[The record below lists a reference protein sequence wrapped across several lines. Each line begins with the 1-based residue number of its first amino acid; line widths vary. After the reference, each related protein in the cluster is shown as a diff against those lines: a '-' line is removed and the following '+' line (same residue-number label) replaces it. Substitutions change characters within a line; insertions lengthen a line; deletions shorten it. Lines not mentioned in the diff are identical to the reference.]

1 MDAFGH
7 IVQAVIVIG
16 AMCGIFLVL
25 YLLLGRTAA
34 AARKMAE
41 EEDLTPLE
49 VLECGGK
56 FDADEYRWPWVKLRF
71 YEDFLV
77 VSYRTPFK
85 IPYTDIDRIE
95 VQRSGMQEVMTIH
108 HRLPRIPQLIELRAN
123 SVSQAAKV
131 VQDRLPGSPDA

>member
-1 MDAFGH
+1 MEPIA
-7 IVQAVIVIG
+7 QAVI
-16 AMCGIFLVL
+16 MLLTMLGIFVAL
-25 YLLLGRTAA
+25 YVIASKAKGAEA
-34 AARKMAE
+34 KKMPAE
-41 EEDLTPLE
+41 EGLVPLE

-56 FDADEYRWPWVKLRF
+56 FDDDEYRWPWVKMRF

-85 IPYTDIDRIE
+85 IPYADIERIE

-108 HRLPRIPQLIELRAN
+108 HRLPRIPQRIELRAN